1 MSIDAAEY
9 RARQRRLAAGLGQ
22 AGLGGALVVSRGGGT
37 FDRCGD
43 VLYLT
48 GHYQSYAYLPET
60 PGLFSGRSHA
70 AAVVGPDGDCILCVS
85 VPEYDPDE
93 VTATDVRHGGD
104 FSATVADA
112 LDAVVSP
119 GAPIGLV
126 GGDVVPLGLWQRL
139 AARLGERDWRRSD
152 ELLGALRRIKSP
164 AELDAVRAAGATGR
178 RAASAFL
185 AAIGPGTRES
195 DAVAAAVAAAA
206 ADGAGLYFAAVS
218 SGPAV
223 WRYASAPLPGWSTRL
238 LQPGDLVRF
247 DLGLVQGGYLSDF
260 GRTATIGPP
269 SPPQRHL
276 LTVLHEALDVT
287 IGAIRPGVAV
297 KDVVAAGDE
306 ALCSAGVSMDAPG
319 SAAGDQ
325 GSSGAGVS
333 LDGPGRRPGLR
344 ASYPA
349 HWGHGLGLGWER
361 PWLVSSE
368 DLVVQPA
375 MVLAVERAITL
386 DGVGCA
392 AAEQNLIVTDAGVEL
407 LTAGSE
413 DRWS

>member
-1 MSIDAAEY
+1 MSIEAAEI
-9 RARQRRLAAGLGQ
+9 RARQRRLAARLEQ

-70 AAVVGPDGDCILCVS
+70 AAVVGSDGDCILCVS
-85 VPEYDPDE
+85 VPDYDPE
-93 VTATDVRHGGD
+93 AVTATDVRWGED

-112 LDAVVSP
+112 LASVAGH

-126 GGDVVPLGLWQRL
+126 GADVLPLNLWQRL
-139 AARLGERDWRRSD
+139 VARLGEREWRHDS

-164 AELDAVRAAGATGR
+164 AELDAARAAAATGR
-178 RAASAFL
+178 RAATAFL
-185 AAIGPGTRES
+185 QAVGPGARES
-195 DAVAAAVAAAA
+195 DAVAAAAGPAL

-218 SGPAV
+218 SGPAGG
-223 WRYASAPLPGWSTRL
+223 RYTSAPLPGWSTRRF
-238 LQPGDLVRF
+238 QPGDLVRF

-260 GRTATIGPP
+260 GRTVTVGPP
-269 SPPQRHL
+269 TQTQQRL
-276 LTVLHEALDVT
+276 LQVLHDALDVT
-287 IGAIRPGVAV
+287 IGVIRPGVAV
-297 KDVVAAGDE
+297 KDVVEAGDR
-306 ALCSAGVSMDAPG
+306 ALAT
-319 SAAGDQ
+319 
-325 GSSGAGVS
+325 AGVS
-333 LDGPGRRPGLR
+333 LADPGAAPGFR

-368 DLVVQPA
+368 DLIIQPA

-386 DGVGCA
+386 DGTGTA
-392 AAEQNLIVTDAGVEL
+392 AAEQNLIVTKTGVEL
-407 LTAGSE
+407 LTAGPE
-413 DRWS
+413 RRWA